1 MEYRVV
7 RNTNDDELYHYGVK
21 GMKWGVH
28 RFYNKDGSRTAVGKK
43 RENEAKRK
51 DKPSKAQRDVRKLA
65 DTATKY
71 YDASNSINSWLDSGA
86 GANTLKNEYKDLVK
100 YHKKTEKLVK
110 KLNKKYKNVSAI
122 PEFDKNGYVV
132 KTVEASLTKLDRK
145 GRIRSANKASTP
157 VETYDHRFGGS
168 KEREKYVSKR
178 NDIMKKY
185 KNKIDKA
192 KTERERAELEFELL
206 DELDEL

>member
-7 RNTNDDELYHYGVK
+7 RHNDELCHYGVK

-28 RFYNKDGSRTAVGKK
+28 RFYNKDGSRTAAGKK
-43 RENEAKRK
+43 RENNMKRSR
-51 DKPSKAQRDVRKLA
+51 PSKAQRDVRKLA
-65 DTATKY
+65 NTATKY
-71 YDASNSINSWLDSGA
+71 YDKSNNINSWLDSGA
-86 GANTLKNEYKDLVK
+86 QVNKSEYKDLNK

-145 GRIRSANKASTP
+145 GRIRSANKASNP

-192 KTERERAELEFELL
+192 KTERERAELEFDLL